1 MPDGPTETLRSTSNF
16 RRLNEPGTGLD
27 PSAHED
33 TARRRHR
40 WDRLFVVIHY
50 QPAADLDFDSRQSTG
65 AGDCGHE
72 PFEDDLL
79 LFEPAAVRG
88 HCLPVVHRRG
98 ARPFSTYV
106 MESCAFLARNFSR
119 CASRSIFMGLWRHFA
134 RGSNFW
140 NLALFGSGY
149 AGLGELEDRFFAT
162 VFLGSGL
169 LFIAMVFSAAAAAGG
184 ILTVLGSG
192 PENLVQSGAYALGRA
207 EIAQMMHIY
216 AMKMAGVFM
225 ITTST
230 ISIQTRVFPHWMAV
244 VGYGLALM
252 LLLSVGTIDWIP
264 LVFPLWVL
272 LISAYILVENLRGQ
286 SESPT

>member
-149 AGLGELEDRFFAT
+149 AGLG
-162 VFLGSGL
+162 
-169 LFIAMVFSAAAAAGG
+169 
-184 ILTVLGSG
+184 
-192 PENLVQSGAYALGRA
+192 
-207 EIAQMMHIY
+207 
-216 AMKMAGVFM
+216 
-225 ITTST
+225 
-230 ISIQTRVFPHWMAV
+230 
-244 VGYGLALM
+244 
-252 LLLSVGTIDWIP
+252 
-264 LVFPLWVL
+264 
-272 LISAYILVENLRGQ
+272 YILSLVGNPEGKIGSYLLPGLMPDTSILPGTSCKRRVLTQMLQMQNTGSFHQNGARP
-286 SESPT
+286 PTAPRRT